1 LNEIGRIA
9 SPVTLNCSG
18 ESRNLGDIMKTFFI
32 LVSVLA
38 VLFIAAPNSVTAQKA
53 KAGRTIDGKLSEFI
67 CGHVCYLTISDK
79 KGKKHTGICD
89 APLCN
94 AWWAKEGTI
103 PTKYKG
109 KRVRVTVVKE
119 KILLDEENAKAFTSD
134 VFIKIQLLK

>member
-1 LNEIGRIA
+1 MTILKTQLN
-9 SPVTLNCSG
+9 V
-18 ESRNLGDIMKTFFI
+18 GDIMKTLFIFASVMFVFFI
-32 LVSVLA
+32 ST
-38 VLFIAAPNSVTAQKA
+38 PNKVMAQKA

-94 AWWAKEGTI
+94 AWWAKEGTM
-103 PTKYKG
+103 PAKYKG
-109 KRVRVTVVKE
+109 KRVRIKVVKE